1 MKNNHFFI
9 GGLILLFLFTSCSKN
24 AKQNRLQEPKSYKTE
39 VLEPQKIELQ
49 SVFPAVLKGQE
60 DIEIK
65 PRIDGFIEAVYVDE
79 GAKVKKGQSLFK
91 INSPSSVKAIE
102 EAKAS
107 YNTAKL
113 NVERMR
119 PLAEKNII
127 SKVQLEAYQ
136 NSLDAA
142 KATLEQAQSTLGWT
156 NVTSPVDGVVG
167 TISYRLGS
175 LVNSSSVLTT
185 VSSTAK
191 IFAYFSMNEK
201 ELYNF
206 MDKWEGQTK
215 VEKIKNIPDVKFL
228 LSNGTEY
235 NETGRIAT
243 ISGVVDQTTGSVN
256 FRASFPNSKGLLL
269 SGSSGKVI
277 IPQYIEKALVIPQK
291 ATFSQ
296 QDKTMIY
303 KVEGDSVVQK
313 IIEVKSTPDGKS
325 YVITN
330 GLSAGDRVVA
340 DDIINLSNGEKI
352 KLQ

>member
-1 MKNNHFFI
+1 
-9 GGLILLFLFTSCSKN
+9 
-24 AKQNRLQEPKSYKTE
+24 
-39 VLEPQKIELQ
+39 
-49 SVFPAVLKGQE
+49 
-60 DIEIK
+60 
-65 PRIDGFIEAVYVDE
+65 
-79 GAKVKKGQSLFK
+79 
-91 INSPSSVKAIE
+91 
-102 EAKAS
+102 
-107 YNTAKL
+107 
-113 NVERMR
+113 
-119 PLAEKNII
+119 
-127 SKVQLEAYQ
+127 
-136 NSLDAA
+136 
-142 KATLEQAQSTLGWT
+142 
-156 NVTSPVDGVVG
+156 
-167 TISYRLGS
+167 
-175 LVNSSSVLTT
+175 
-185 VSSTAK
+185 
-191 IFAYFSMNEK
+191 MNEK

-330 GLSAGDRVVA
+330 GLSAGDRVVT